1 LEHSGASIEIIGPK
15 AGLARLTAIAACS
28 RSVGALALAPLQ
40 LKQFVGDGREGV
52 RLLLRSR
59 RELGETFFVG

>member
-1 LEHSGASIEIIGPK
+1 
-15 AGLARLTAIAACS
+15 
-28 RSVGALALAPLQ
+28 VGALALAPLQ